1 MRRTRATATFAACA
15 WAAVVLGVGGCQ
27 TEENVTIKRSMLAG
41 LPGAEGGGGKVR
53 RSAARATDATTP
65 TSELRVE
72 DERGN
77 ITLHARSARD
87 VMVQVYTTIAN
98 GERELFVEQVL
109 SERTKQEY
117 AQRGLDP
124 GQAFEELVERQR
136 EMLKLFGVLP
146 YGEYT
151 PGAVLENIGPNVFRL
166 RAADGRARDLRW
178 KFMDV
183 SIERGEWRLRW
194 FGP

>member
-1 MRRTRATATFAACA
+1 MNRTRHIAPACLLTAG
-15 WAAVVLGVGGCQ
+15 VVLALGGCRS
-27 TEENVTIKRSMLAG
+27 EETVTVKRSMLAG
-41 LPGAEGGGGKVR
+41 LPGAEGGGGKVK
-53 RSAARATDATTP
+53 RSAAAPTQATTP

-72 DERGN
+72 DKHGN

-87 VMVQVYTTIAN
+87 VMVQVYTTVAN

-109 SERTKQEY
+109 SERTKKEY
-117 AQRGLDP
+117 ASRGLDP
-124 GQAFEELVERQR
+124 GEAFDELVRRQR
-136 EMLKLFGVLP
+136 AMLELFGVLP

-151 PGAVLENIGPNVFRL
+151 PGAVLENIGPNLFRM
-166 RAADGRARDLRW
+166 RAADGRSRDLSW
-178 KFMDV
+178 QFMDV